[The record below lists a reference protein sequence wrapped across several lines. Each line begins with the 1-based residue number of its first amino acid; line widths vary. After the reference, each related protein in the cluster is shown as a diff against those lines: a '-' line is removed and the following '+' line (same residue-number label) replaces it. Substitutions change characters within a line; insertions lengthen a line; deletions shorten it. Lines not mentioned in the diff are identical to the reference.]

1 MIKKE
6 KTIKVYSDKENI
18 NILTS
23 LLVSYGVRHIVV
35 CPGSRNAPLVH
46 NFDVSPDIT
55 THAVTDERS
64 AAFFALGLR
73 LRLRQPVAV
82 CVTSGSALLN
92 TMPGAAEATYQH
104 EGIIIISA
112 DRPQAWIGQLDGQ
125 TMPQHGALGTFASP
139 SVSLPEPHNDTERWL
154 CRRLICEAMIAN
166 TCPPFP
172 SVHINVP
179 VSEPLFGFS
188 TPCLPEIPPVGIANL
203 DDQNGRETLRR
214 ILKGKRRLMVISG
227 QTSDD
232 KPSAEKAC
240 ILCRGAEE
248 EDQRSTD
255 DTAAGFLMDKASGCV
270 FVAEWL
276 SPYGRVRHI
285 DEILRTTCAEEL
297 DNMRPDCIVY
307 IGGHTVSK
315 RLRHY
320 MRSLDSRTMFITVS
334 DDGMLHDVSQHTT
347 LVVKA
352 TAGDFMRMIC
362 NGAICPDADM
372 DFVRR
377 WHDMDNMAARRI
389 SASCPPYSQM
399 LAIRRL
405 EENIDNSKDIVCY
418 ANSLSVRAGMMYASA
433 YRYCNRGLNGIE
445 GTLSMAAG
453 MAAGAKEEG
462 MTAGNMT
469 AAQNVYCVIGDL
481 SFFYDSNALWIQEL
495 AGNMRIMLINNQRG
509 AIFGMLP
516 GLDRSPAHKPLIAA
530 GHNATAE
537 GICSQYGME
546 YYRATD
552 TPSLEEGIRLL
563 TSGVHDR
570 PVVLE
575 VLTDADTDAD
585 AYSKALE

>member
-188 TPCLPEIPPVGIANL
+188 TPCLPEIPPVGIADL

-232 KPSAEKAC
+232 SV
-240 ILCRGAEE
+240 
-248 EDQRSTD
+248 
-255 DTAAGFLMDKASGCV
+255 AGLLMDKASGCV

>member
-1 MIKKE
+1 M
-6 KTIKVYSDKENI
+6 YSDKENI

-188 TPCLPEIPPVGIANL
+188 TPCLPEIPPVGIADL

-227 QTSDD
+227 QTYDD
-232 KPSAEKAC
+232 S
-240 ILCRGAEE
+240 
-248 EDQRSTD
+248 
-255 DTAAGFLMDKASGCV
+255 AAGLLMDKASDCV

-495 AGNMRIMLINNQRG
+495 AGNLRIMLINNQRG

-575 VLTDADTDAD
+575 VLTDADTDAV

>member
-1 MIKKE
+1 M
-6 KTIKVYSDKENI
+6 YSDKENI

-188 TPCLPEIPPVGIANL
+188 TPCLPEIPPVGIADL

-232 KPSAEKAC
+232 S
-240 ILCRGAEE
+240 
-248 EDQRSTD
+248 
-255 DTAAGFLMDKASGCV
+255 AAGLLMDKASGCV

-377 WHDMDNMAARRI
+377 WYDMDNMAARRI

>member
-1 MIKKE
+1 M
-6 KTIKVYSDKENI
+6 YSDKENI

-227 QTSDD
+227 QTY
-232 KPSAEKAC
+232 
-240 ILCRGAEE
+240 
-248 EDQRSTD
+248 D
-255 DTAAGFLMDKASGCV
+255 DTTAGLLMDKASGCV

>member
-73 LRLRQPVAV
+73 LRLRQPIAV

-188 TPCLPEIPPVGIANL
+188 TPCLPEIPPVGIADL

-232 KPSAEKAC
+232 
-240 ILCRGAEE
+240 
-248 EDQRSTD
+248 
-255 DTAAGFLMDKASGCV
+255 TAAELLMDKASGCV

>member
-188 TPCLPEIPPVGIANL
+188 TPCLPEIPPVGIADL

-227 QTSDD
+227 QTYDD
-232 KPSAEKAC
+232 S
-240 ILCRGAEE
+240 
-248 EDQRSTD
+248 
-255 DTAAGFLMDKASGCV
+255 AAGLLMDKASGCV

-481 SFFYDSNALWIQEL
+481 SFFYDNNALWIQEL

>member
-1 MIKKE
+1 M
-6 KTIKVYSDKENI
+6 YSDKENI

-188 TPCLPEIPPVGIANL
+188 TPCLPEIPPVGIADL

-227 QTSDD
+227 QTS
-232 KPSAEKAC
+232 
-240 ILCRGAEE
+240 
-248 EDQRSTD
+248 D

-297 DNMRPDCIVY
+297 DNMRPDCIIY

-320 MRSLDSRTMFITVS
+320 MRSLDSRTVFITVS

-552 TPSLEEGIRLL
+552 IPSLEEGIRLL

>member
-1 MIKKE
+1 M
-6 KTIKVYSDKENI
+6 YSDKENI

-188 TPCLPEIPPVGIANL
+188 TPCLPEIPPVGIADL

-227 QTSDD
+227 QTYDD
-232 KPSAEKAC
+232 S
-240 ILCRGAEE
+240 
-248 EDQRSTD
+248 
-255 DTAAGFLMDKASGCV
+255 AAGLLMDKASGCV

-285 DEILRTTCAEEL
+285 DEILRTTFAEEL

-585 AYSKALE
+585 AYSKALD

>member
-1 MIKKE
+1 M
-6 KTIKVYSDKENI
+6 YSDKENI

-188 TPCLPEIPPVGIANL
+188 TPCLPEIPPVGIADL

-227 QTSDD
+227 QTY
-232 KPSAEKAC
+232 
-240 ILCRGAEE
+240 
-248 EDQRSTD
+248 D

-362 NGAICPDADM
+362 DGAICPDADM

-405 EENIDNSKDIVCY
+405 EEKIDNSKDIVCY

>member
-1 MIKKE
+1 M
-6 KTIKVYSDKENI
+6 YSDKENI

-125 TMPQHGALGTFASP
+125 TMPQQGALGTFASP

-188 TPCLPEIPPVGIANL
+188 TPCLPEIPPVGIADL

-227 QTSDD
+227 QTS
-232 KPSAEKAC
+232 
-240 ILCRGAEE
+240 
-248 EDQRSTD
+248 D

-377 WHDMDNMAARRI
+377 WYDMDNMAARRI

>member
-1 MIKKE
+1 M
-6 KTIKVYSDKENI
+6 YSDKENI

-188 TPCLPEIPPVGIANL
+188 TPCLPEIPPVGIADL
-203 DDQNGRETLRR
+203 DGQNGRETLRR

-232 KPSAEKAC
+232 KPS
-240 ILCRGAEE
+240 
-248 EDQRSTD
+248 
-255 DTAAGFLMDKASGCV
+255 AGFLMDKASGCV

-297 DNMRPDCIVY
+297 DNMRPDCIIY

-495 AGNMRIMLINNQRG
+495 AGNLRIMLINNQRG

>member
-188 TPCLPEIPPVGIANL
+188 TPCLPEIPPVGIADL
-203 DDQNGRETLRR
+203 DDQNGRERLRR

-232 KPSAEKAC
+232 S
-240 ILCRGAEE
+240 
-248 EDQRSTD
+248 
-255 DTAAGFLMDKASGCV
+255 AAGLLMDKASGCV

-362 NGAICPDADM
+362 DGAICPDADM

-453 MAAGAKEEG
+453 MAAGTKEEG

-552 TPSLEEGIRLL
+552 TLSLEEGIRLL

>member
-1 MIKKE
+1 M
-6 KTIKVYSDKENI
+6 YSDKENI

-125 TMPQHGALGTFASP
+125 TMPQQGALGTFASP

-188 TPCLPEIPPVGIANL
+188 TPCLPEIPPVGIADL

-227 QTSDD
+227 QTY
-232 KPSAEKAC
+232 
-240 ILCRGAEE
+240 
-248 EDQRSTD
+248 D
-255 DTAAGFLMDKASGCV
+255 DTAAGVMMDKASGCV

-418 ANSLSVRAGMMYASA
+418 ANSLSVRAGMIYASA

-495 AGNMRIMLINNQRG
+495 VGNMRIMLINNQRG

>member
-188 TPCLPEIPPVGIANL
+188 TPCLPEIPPVGIADL

-227 QTSDD
+227 QTY
-232 KPSAEKAC
+232 
-240 ILCRGAEE
+240 
-248 EDQRSTD
+248 D
-255 DTAAGFLMDKASGCV
+255 DTAAGLLMDKASGCV

-352 TAGDFMRMIC
+352 TAGDFIRMIC

-575 VLTDADTDAD
+575 VLADADTDAD

>member
-1 MIKKE
+1 M
-6 KTIKVYSDKENI
+6 YSDKENI

-188 TPCLPEIPPVGIANL
+188 TPCLPEIPPVGIADL

-232 KPSAEKAC
+232 
-240 ILCRGAEE
+240 
-248 EDQRSTD
+248 
-255 DTAAGFLMDKASGCV
+255 TAAELLMDKASGCV

-552 TPSLEEGIRLL
+552 TLSLEEGIRLL

>member
-1 MIKKE
+1 M
-6 KTIKVYSDKENI
+6 YSDKENI

-188 TPCLPEIPPVGIANL
+188 TPCLPEIPPVGIADL

-227 QTSDD
+227 QTS
-232 KPSAEKAC
+232 
-240 ILCRGAEE
+240 
-248 EDQRSTD
+248 D

-377 WHDMDNMAARRI
+377 WYDMDNMAARRI

>member
-188 TPCLPEIPPVGIANL
+188 TPCLPEIPHVGIADL

-227 QTSDD
+227 QTYDD
-232 KPSAEKAC
+232 S
-240 ILCRGAEE
+240 
-248 EDQRSTD
+248 
-255 DTAAGFLMDKASGCV
+255 AAGLLMDKASGCV

-377 WHDMDNMAARRI
+377 WYDMDNMAARRI

-469 AAQNVYCVIGDL
+469 TAQNVYCVIGDL

>member
-1 MIKKE
+1 M
-6 KTIKVYSDKENI
+6 YSDKENI

-227 QTSDD
+227 QTYDD
-232 KPSAEKAC
+232 S
-240 ILCRGAEE
+240 
-248 EDQRSTD
+248 
-255 DTAAGFLMDKASGCV
+255 AAGLLMEKASGCV

-552 TPSLEEGIRLL
+552 TLSLEEGIRLL

>member
-1 MIKKE
+1 M
-6 KTIKVYSDKENI
+6 YSDKENI

-35 CPGSRNAPLVH
+35 CPGSRNAPIVH

-188 TPCLPEIPPVGIANL
+188 TPCLPEIPPVGIADL

-232 KPSAEKAC
+232 S
-240 ILCRGAEE
+240 
-248 EDQRSTD
+248 
-255 DTAAGFLMDKASGCV
+255 AAGLLMDKASGCV

-462 MTAGNMT
+462 MTSGNIT

-530 GHNATAE
+530 RHNATAE

-575 VLTDADTDAD
+575 VLTDADTDAV

>member
-1 MIKKE
+1 M
-6 KTIKVYSDKENI
+6 YSDKENI

-166 TCPPFP
+166 ACPPFP

-188 TPCLPEIPPVGIANL
+188 TPCLPEIPPVGIADL

-232 KPSAEKAC
+232 
-240 ILCRGAEE
+240 
-248 EDQRSTD
+248 
-255 DTAAGFLMDKASGCV
+255 TAAELLMDKASGCV

>member
-1 MIKKE
+1 M
-6 KTIKVYSDKENI
+6 YSDKENI

-188 TPCLPEIPPVGIANL
+188 TPCLPEIPPVGIADL

-227 QTSDD
+227 QTYDD
-232 KPSAEKAC
+232 S
-240 ILCRGAEE
+240 
-248 EDQRSTD
+248 
-255 DTAAGFLMDKASGCV
+255 AAGLLMDKASGCV

-495 AGNMRIMLINNQRG
+495 AGNLRIMLINNQRG

-552 TPSLEEGIRLL
+552 TLSLEEGIRLL

>member
-6 KTIKVYSDKENI
+6 KIIKVYSDKENI

-188 TPCLPEIPPVGIANL
+188 TPCLPEIPPVGIADL

-227 QTSDD
+227 QTYDD
-232 KPSAEKAC
+232 S
-240 ILCRGAEE
+240 
-248 EDQRSTD
+248 
-255 DTAAGFLMDKASGCV
+255 AAGLLMDKASGCV

-495 AGNMRIMLINNQRG
+495 AGNLRIMLINNQRG

>member
-188 TPCLPEIPPVGIANL
+188 TPCLPEIPPVGIADL

-232 KPSAEKAC
+232 KS
-240 ILCRGAEE
+240 
-248 EDQRSTD
+248 S
-255 DTAAGFLMDKASGCV
+255 AGFLMDKASGCV

>member
-1 MIKKE
+1 M
-6 KTIKVYSDKENI
+6 YSDKENI

-179 VSEPLFGFS
+179 ISEPLFGFS

-227 QTSDD
+227 QTY
-232 KPSAEKAC
+232 
-240 ILCRGAEE
+240 
-248 EDQRSTD
+248 D
-255 DTAAGFLMDKASGCV
+255 DTAAGLLMDKASGCV

-469 AAQNVYCVIGDL
+469 AAQNIYCVIGDL

>member
-1 MIKKE
+1 M
-6 KTIKVYSDKENI
+6 YSDKENI

-188 TPCLPEIPPVGIANL
+188 TPCLPEIPPVGIADL
-203 DDQNGRETLRR
+203 DGQNGRETLRR

-227 QTSDD
+227 QTY
-232 KPSAEKAC
+232 
-240 ILCRGAEE
+240 
-248 EDQRSTD
+248 D
-255 DTAAGFLMDKASGCV
+255 DTAAGLLMDKASGCV

-516 GLDRSPAHKPLIAA
+516 GLDRSPAHKPMIAA

>member
-188 TPCLPEIPPVGIANL
+188 TPCLPEIPPVGIADL

-227 QTSDD
+227 QTYDD
-232 KPSAEKAC
+232 
-240 ILCRGAEE
+240 
-248 EDQRSTD
+248 ST
-255 DTAAGFLMDKASGCV
+255 AGLLMDKASGCV

-462 MTAGNMT
+462 MTSGNMT

>member
-1 MIKKE
+1 M
-6 KTIKVYSDKENI
+6 YSDKENI

-188 TPCLPEIPPVGIANL
+188 TPCLSEIPPVGIADL

-232 KPSAEKAC
+232 S
-240 ILCRGAEE
+240 
-248 EDQRSTD
+248 
-255 DTAAGFLMDKASGCV
+255 AAGLLMDKASGCV

-462 MTAGNMT
+462 MTSGNMT

-495 AGNMRIMLINNQRG
+495 AGNLRIMLINNQRG

>member
-1 MIKKE
+1 M
-6 KTIKVYSDKENI
+6 YSDKENI

-188 TPCLPEIPPVGIANL
+188 TPCLPEIPPVGIADL

-227 QTSDD
+227 QTY
-232 KPSAEKAC
+232 
-240 ILCRGAEE
+240 
-248 EDQRSTD
+248 D
-255 DTAAGFLMDKASGCV
+255 DTAAGLLMDKASGCV

-453 MAAGAKEEG
+453 LAAGAKEE
-462 MTAGNMT
+462 
-469 AAQNVYCVIGDL
+469 
-481 SFFYDSNALWIQEL
+481 
-495 AGNMRIMLINNQRG
+495 
-509 AIFGMLP
+509 
-516 GLDRSPAHKPLIAA
+516 
-530 GHNATAE
+530 
-537 GICSQYGME
+537 
-546 YYRATD
+546 
-552 TPSLEEGIRLL
+552 
-563 TSGVHDR
+563 
-570 PVVLE
+570 
-575 VLTDADTDAD
+575 
-585 AYSKALE
+585 

>member
-188 TPCLPEIPPVGIANL
+188 TPCLPEIPPVGIADL

-227 QTSDD
+227 QTYDD
-232 KPSAEKAC
+232 S
-240 ILCRGAEE
+240 
-248 EDQRSTD
+248 
-255 DTAAGFLMDKASGCV
+255 AAGLLMDKASGCV

-377 WHDMDNMAARRI
+377 WYDMDNMAARRI

-469 AAQNVYCVIGDL
+469 TAQNVYCVIGDL

>member
-188 TPCLPEIPPVGIANL
+188 TPCLPEIPPVGIADL

-227 QTSDD
+227 QTY
-232 KPSAEKAC
+232 
-240 ILCRGAEE
+240 
-248 EDQRSTD
+248 D

-453 MAAGAKEEG
+453 MAAGATEEG
-462 MTAGNMT
+462 MTSGNMT

>member
-1 MIKKE
+1 M
-6 KTIKVYSDKENI
+6 YSDKENI

-188 TPCLPEIPPVGIANL
+188 TPCLPEIPPVGIADL

-227 QTSDD
+227 QTYDD
-232 KPSAEKAC
+232 S
-240 ILCRGAEE
+240 
-248 EDQRSTD
+248 
-255 DTAAGFLMDKASGCV
+255 AAGLLMEKASGCV

-320 MRSLDSRTMFITVS
+320 MRSMDSRTMFITVS

>member
-1 MIKKE
+1 M
-6 KTIKVYSDKENI
+6 YSDKENI

-188 TPCLPEIPPVGIANL
+188 TPCLPEIPPVGIADL

-232 KPSAEKAC
+232 SV
-240 ILCRGAEE
+240 
-248 EDQRSTD
+248 
-255 DTAAGFLMDKASGCV
+255 AGFLMDKASGFV

-377 WHDMDNMAARRI
+377 WHDMDDMAARRI
-389 SASCPPYSQM
+389 SASCPPYSQI

-469 AAQNVYCVIGDL
+469 ATQNVYCVIGDL

-516 GLDRSPAHKPLIAA
+516 GVNRSPAHKPLIAA

-552 TPSLEEGIRLL
+552 TLSLEEGIRLL

>member
-1 MIKKE
+1 M
-6 KTIKVYSDKENI
+6 YSDKENI

-227 QTSDD
+227 QTYDD
-232 KPSAEKAC
+232 S
-240 ILCRGAEE
+240 
-248 EDQRSTD
+248 
-255 DTAAGFLMDKASGCV
+255 AAGLLMEKASGCV

-352 TAGDFMRMIC
+352 TAGDFMKMIC
-362 NGAICPDADM
+362 NGTICPDADM

-389 SASCPPYSQM
+389 SASCPPYSQI

-405 EENIDNSKDIVCY
+405 EENMDNSKDIVCY

-462 MTAGNMT
+462 MTAGNIT

-516 GLDRSPAHKPLIAA
+516 GLDQSPAHKPLIAA

-575 VLTDADTDAD
+575 VLTDADTDAV

>member
-1 MIKKE
+1 M
-6 KTIKVYSDKENI
+6 YSDKENI

-166 TCPPFP
+166 TCPPYP

-188 TPCLPEIPPVGIANL
+188 TPCLPEIPPIGIADL

-214 ILKGKRRLMVISG
+214 ILRGKRRLMVISG
-227 QTSDD
+227 QTYDD
-232 KPSAEKAC
+232 S
-240 ILCRGAEE
+240 
-248 EDQRSTD
+248 
-255 DTAAGFLMDKASGCV
+255 AAGLLMDKASGCV

-320 MRSLDSRTMFITVS
+320 MRGLDSRTMFITVS

-352 TAGDFMRMIC
+352 TAGDFMKMIC
-362 NGAICPDADM
+362 NGTICPDADM

-516 GLDRSPAHKPLIAA
+516 GLDRSPAHKSLIAA

>member
-1 MIKKE
+1 M
-6 KTIKVYSDKENI
+6 YSDKENI

-188 TPCLPEIPPVGIANL
+188 TPCLPDIPPIGIADL

-227 QTSDD
+227 QTS
-232 KPSAEKAC
+232 
-240 ILCRGAEE
+240 
-248 EDQRSTD
+248 D

-372 DFVRR
+372 EFVRR
-377 WHDMDNMAARRI
+377 WYDMDNMAARRI

>member
-1 MIKKE
+1 M
-6 KTIKVYSDKENI
+6 
-18 NILTS
+18 
-23 LLVSYGVRHIVV
+23 HIDV

-166 TCPPFP
+166 TCPPYP

-188 TPCLPEIPPVGIANL
+188 TPCLPEIPPVGIADL

-227 QTSDD
+227 QTY
-232 KPSAEKAC
+232 
-240 ILCRGAEE
+240 
-248 EDQRSTD
+248 D

>member
-188 TPCLPEIPPVGIANL
+188 TPCLPEIPPVGIADL

-227 QTSDD
+227 QTY
-232 KPSAEKAC
+232 
-240 ILCRGAEE
+240 
-248 EDQRSTD
+248 D
-255 DTAAGFLMDKASGCV
+255 DTAAGVLMDKASGCV

>member
-1 MIKKE
+1 M
-6 KTIKVYSDKENI
+6 YSDKENI

-227 QTSDD
+227 QTYDD
-232 KPSAEKAC
+232 S
-240 ILCRGAEE
+240 
-248 EDQRSTD
+248 
-255 DTAAGFLMDKASGCV
+255 AAGLLMDKASGCV

-320 MRSLDSRTMFITVS
+320 MRSLDSRTIFITVS

-377 WHDMDNMAARRI
+377 WHNMDNMAARRI

-462 MTAGNMT
+462 MTSGNIT

>member
-1 MIKKE
+1 M
-6 KTIKVYSDKENI
+6 YSDKENI

-125 TMPQHGALGTFASP
+125 TMPQQGALGTFASP

-188 TPCLPEIPPVGIANL
+188 TPCLPEIPPVGIADL

-227 QTSDD
+227 QTS
-232 KPSAEKAC
+232 
-240 ILCRGAEE
+240 
-248 EDQRSTD
+248 D

-352 TAGDFMRMIC
+352 TAGDFIRMIC

-377 WHDMDNMAARRI
+377 WYDMDNMAARRI

-469 AAQNVYCVIGDL
+469 ATQNVYCVIGDL

>member
-1 MIKKE
+1 M
-6 KTIKVYSDKENI
+6 YSDKENI

-188 TPCLPEIPPVGIANL
+188 TPCLPEIPPVGIADL

-227 QTSDD
+227 QTYDD
-232 KPSAEKAC
+232 S
-240 ILCRGAEE
+240 
-248 EDQRSTD
+248 
-255 DTAAGFLMDKASGCV
+255 AAGLLMDKASGCV

-377 WHDMDNMAARRI
+377 WYDMDNMAARRI

-469 AAQNVYCVIGDL
+469 TAQNVYCVIGDL